1 MIPGKIVKY
10 EKGKHLK
17 EIYSNVQK
25 NLFTSFGCIMRGYDY
40 SRCGQEEKQEKSF
53 NRSYDKKEREKR
65 NQV

>member
-25 NLFTSFGCIMRGYDY
+25 IYLLLLVAL
-40 SRCGQEEKQEKSF
+40 CGAMITPAVAKKKS
-53 NRSYDKKEREKR
+53 KKKASTEATTKRKRKR

>member
-25 NLFTSFGCIMRGYDY
+25 IYLLLLVAL
-40 SRCGQEEKQEKSF
+40 CGAMITPAVAKKKSKKKLQQKL
-53 NRSYDKKEREKR
+53 RQKEREKR